1 MFFNKKLLMTTVCA
15 LTLSSVSLIAKVP
28 ANAARV
34 TDFRRCFMESEL
46 GKQEQESFKA
56 MQEQMEKSVKEVTDQ
71 LTDIGAKLADEDILD
86 SLSKEAEDELKA
98 KQATLAGELQR
109 YQMQFP
115 QILQQA
121 QNQSFYNFREK
132 VKVAAA
138 ELASEKKYGCILN
151 EEQAFFYKAELDVTD
166 AVIAKLD
173 KMNEEEAK
181 KAEKAKADAAKV
193 NAEAAK
199 AEKENKKAE

>member
-15 LTLSSVSLIAKVP
+15 LTLSTATLAAKVP

-46 GKQEQESFKA
+46 GKKEQENFKV

-71 LTDIGAKLADEDILD
+71 LTDIQAKLADEDIMD

-98 KQATLAGELQR
+98 KQATLTGELQR

-121 QNQSFYNFREK
+121 QNQTFYQFREK
-132 VKVAAA
+132 VKAAA
-138 ELASEKKYGCILN
+138 TELAAEKKYGCILN

-173 KMNEEEAK
+173 KMHEQE
-181 KAEKAKADAAKV
+181 AEKAKVDAAKA

-199 AEKENKKAE
+199 AEKENKKGE